1 MKKILAGCLAMTMI
15 FAFTSCS
22 KDNDSESK
30 SETTTTSAAE
40 TTTTAE
46 EETSTTTTEAIDEVS
61 IAEDDSS
68 ESKNDTEVSG
78 DVYVGDGYTL
88 NIDETKWT
96 DRSSSTNDI
105 AEYTEDMD
113 TGLDVSADQMSSLV
127 DCIFMY
133 NADGMSNFNIVTQ
146 ASAFTED
153 MDYSLLDSS
162 FESQYAS
169 MTGCTYKGSETVEI
183 NGYKSLKVTIEMSAD
198 VYGLEQTVTQYLF
211 FGNGLQVVIS
221 FTTQTDSYD
230 TVYPD
235 FEDILNTFSFA
246 E

>member
-1 MKKILAGCLAMTMI
+1 MTMI

-169 MTGCTYKGSETVEI
+169 IFS
-183 NGYKSLKVTIEMSAD
+183 
-198 VYGLEQTVTQYLF
+198 
-211 FGNGLQVVIS
+211 
-221 FTTQTDSYD
+221 TTNLTNN
-230 TVYPD
+230 
-235 FEDILNTFSFA
+235 FEL
-246 E
+246 